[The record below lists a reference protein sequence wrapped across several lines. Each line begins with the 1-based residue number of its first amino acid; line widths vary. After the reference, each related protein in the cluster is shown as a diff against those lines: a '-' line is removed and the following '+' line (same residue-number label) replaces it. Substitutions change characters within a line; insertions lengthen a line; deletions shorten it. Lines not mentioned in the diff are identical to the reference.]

1 MQRLTLYSHPLRII
15 WQEPSVSRLLQGAT
29 PVYAKTLISRL
40 FTLCAQAH
48 SAAAAL
54 LLFPEEEPDMQAAQ
68 QELARETLRRA
79 LTDWL
84 PLFSHRQATVEEW
97 ALLRRGDLSPL
108 ASAIF
113 FDDDPHSWLTAGEQG
128 WDAWFLRGRS
138 DAARW
143 LSVLQN
149 IITPVLP
156 MATSPDQTLMTRGPL
171 DVSPLAIEYPLLSA
185 CCPGGKTTALR
196 LLARCITLAR
206 SLSVLP
212 TLRWNRFENDGWK
225 IAVVETARGWLVHQ
239 ARLTTSGTI
248 LDYRI
253 ISPTTRHAQSDGVIA
268 RELAA
273 IPVSLW
279 LQQLQVIDPCV
290 AVNIVE

>member
-1 MQRLTLYSHPLRII
+1 MHRLTLNSNPLRII
-15 WQEPSVSRLLQGAT
+15 WQEPPVGRLLQGAT
-29 PVYAKTLISRL
+29 PIFAKTLISRL

-48 SAAAAL
+48 NAAASL
-54 LLFPEEEPDMQAAQ
+54 LLFPEEEPDMQAPQ

-84 PLFSHRQATVEEW
+84 PIFSHRQATVEEW
-97 ALLRRGDLSPL
+97 ALLRRGDLLQL
-108 ASAIF
+108 ANSIF
-113 FDDDPHSWLTAGEQG
+113 FDDDPHSWLTAGVQG
-128 WDAWFLRGRS
+128 WEAWFLQRRS

-143 LSVLQN
+143 LATLQN
-149 IITPVLP
+149 IITPTLQ
-156 MATSPDQTLMTRGPL
+156 MASFPDQTLITHGPL

-185 CCPGGKTTALR
+185 CFLSGKTAALR

-206 SLSVLP
+206 SLSSLP
-212 TLRWNRFENDGWK
+212 TLRWNRFDDGEWK

-239 ARLTTSGTI
+239 ARLTMSGNI

-279 LQQLQVIDPCV
+279 SQQLLVIDPCV

>member
-1 MQRLTLYSHPLRII
+1 MQGLTLYSHPFRII
-15 WQEPSVSRLLQGAT
+15 WQEPPIGRLLQGAM

-48 SAAAAL
+48 SAAASL
-54 LLFPEEEPDMQAAQ
+54 LLFPEENPDMWAAQ

-84 PLFSHRQATVEEW
+84 PTFSQRQATIEEW
-97 ALLRRGDLSPL
+97 ELLRRGDLSLL
-108 ASAIF
+108 ASTLF
-113 FDDDPHSWLTAGEQG
+113 FDDDPHTWLAAGVQG
-128 WDAWFLRGRS
+128 WEAWFLQGHS

-143 LSVLQN
+143 LAALQN
-149 IITPVLP
+149 IITPTLP
-156 MATSPDQTLMTRGPL
+156 MASRPDQTLITRSPL

-185 CCPGGKTTALR
+185 CCLSGKATSLR

-206 SLSVLP
+206 SLSALP
-212 TLRWNRFENDGWK
+212 TLRWNRFDNGEWK

-239 ARLTTSGTI
+239 ARLTTSGSI

-253 ISPTTRHAQSDGVIA
+253 ISPTTRHAQADGVIA

-279 LQQLQVIDPCV
+279 SRQLQVIDPCV
-290 AVNIVE
+290 AVNIIE

>member
-1 MQRLTLYSHPLRII
+1 MQGLTLYSHPFRII
-15 WQEPSVSRLLQGAT
+15 WQEPPIGRLLQGAT

-48 SAAAAL
+48 SAAASL
-54 LLFPEEEPDMQAAQ
+54 LLFPEENPDMRAAQ
-68 QELARETLRRA
+68 EELARETLRRA

-84 PLFSHRQATVEEW
+84 PTFSQRQATVEEW
-97 ALLRRGDLSPL
+97 ELLRRGDLSPL
-108 ASAIF
+108 ASTLF
-113 FDDDPHSWLTAGEQG
+113 FDDDPHTWLAAGVQG
-128 WDAWFLRGRS
+128 WGAWFLQGRS

-143 LSVLQN
+143 LAALQN
-149 IITPVLP
+149 IITPTLP
-156 MATSPDQTLMTRGPL
+156 MASRPDQTLITRSPL

-185 CCPGGKTTALR
+185 CCLSGKTTSLR

-206 SLSVLP
+206 SLSALP
-212 TLRWNRFENDGWK
+212 TLRWNRFDNGEWK

-239 ARLTTSGTI
+239 ARLTTSGSI

-253 ISPTTRHAQSDGVIA
+253 ISPTTRHAQADGVIA

-279 LQQLQVIDPCV
+279 SRQLQVIDPCV
-290 AVNIVE
+290 AVNIIE

>member
-15 WQEPSVSRLLQGAT
+15 WQEPPVGRLLQGAT

-48 SAAAAL
+48 SAAASL
-54 LLFPEEEPDMQAAQ
+54 LLFPQEEPDMQAAQ
-68 QELARETLRRA
+68 RELARETLRRA

-84 PLFSHRQATVEEW
+84 PIFSQRQATVEEW
-97 ALLRRGDLSPL
+97 ALLRRGDLSSL
-108 ASAIF
+108 ASTIF
-113 FDDDPHSWLTAGEQG
+113 FADDPHSWLAAGVQG
-128 WDAWFLRGRS
+128 WEAWFLQGHS

-143 LSVLQN
+143 LAALQS
-149 IITPVLP
+149 IVTPTLP
-156 MATSPDQTLMTRGPL
+156 IASSPDQALITHGPL

-185 CCPGGKTTALR
+185 CCLSGKNTALR

-206 SLSVLP
+206 SLSALP
-212 TLRWNRFENDGWK
+212 TLRWNRFDDGEWK

-239 ARLTTSGTI
+239 ARLATSGNI

-268 RELAA
+268 CELAA
-273 IPVSLW
+273 IPASLW
-279 LQQLQVIDPCV
+279 SRQLQVIDPCV
-290 AVNIVE
+290 AINIIE

>member
-1 MQRLTLYSHPLRII
+1 MQGLTLYSHPLRII
-15 WQEPSVSRLLQGAT
+15 WQEPPIGRLLHGAT
-29 PVYAKTLISRL
+29 PVYAKTLISHL

-48 SAAAAL
+48 SATASL
-54 LLFPEEEPDMQAAQ
+54 LLFPEEEPDMLAAQ

-84 PLFSHRQATVEEW
+84 PIFSQRQATVEEW
-97 ALLRRGDLSPL
+97 ELLRCGDLSPL
-108 ASAIF
+108 ASTIF
-113 FDDDPHSWLTAGEQG
+113 FDDDPQSWLAAGVQG
-128 WDAWFLRGRS
+128 WEAWFLQGRS

-143 LSVLQN
+143 LAALQN
-149 IITPVLP
+149 IITPTLS
-156 MATSPDQTLMTRGPL
+156 MASFPDQTLITRSPL

-185 CCPGGKTTALR
+185 CCLSGKTTALR

-212 TLRWNRFENDGWK
+212 TLRWNRFDDGEWK

-239 ARLTTSGTI
+239 SRLTTSGNI

-253 ISPTTRHAQSDGVIA
+253 ISPTTRHAQADGVIVS
-268 RELAA
+268 ELAA
-273 IPVSLW
+273 IPISLW
-279 LQQLQVIDPCV
+279 PQQLQVIDPCV
-290 AVNIVE
+290 AVNIIE

>member
-1 MQRLTLYSHPLRII
+1 MQGLTLYSHPFRII
-15 WQEPSVSRLLQGAT
+15 WQEPPIGRLLQGTT

-48 SAAAAL
+48 SAAASL
-54 LLFPEEEPDMQAAQ
+54 LLFPEENPDMRAAQ

-84 PLFSHRQATVEEW
+84 PTFSQRQATVEEW
-97 ALLRRGDLSPL
+97 ELLRRGDLSPL
-108 ASAIF
+108 ASTLF
-113 FDDDPHSWLTAGEQG
+113 FDDDPHAWLAAGVQG
-128 WDAWFLRGRS
+128 WEAWFLQGRS
-138 DAARW
+138 DAAHW
-143 LSVLQN
+143 LAALQN
-149 IITPVLP
+149 IITPTLP
-156 MATSPDQTLMTRGPL
+156 MASRPDQTLITRSPL

-185 CCPGGKTTALR
+185 CCLSGKTTSLR

-206 SLSVLP
+206 SLSALP
-212 TLRWNRFENDGWK
+212 TLRWNRFDNGEWK

-239 ARLTTSGTI
+239 ARLTTSGSI

-253 ISPTTRHAQSDGVIA
+253 ISPTTRHAQADGVIA
-268 RELAA
+268 RELDA

-279 LQQLQVIDPCV
+279 SRQLQVIDPCV
-290 AVNIVE
+290 AVNIIE

>member
-1 MQRLTLYSHPLRII
+1 MQGLTVYSHPFRII
-15 WQEPSVSRLLQGAT
+15 WQEPPIGRLLQGAT

-54 LLFPEEEPDMQAAQ
+54 LLFPEENPDMWAAQ

-84 PLFSHRQATVEEW
+84 PTFSQRQATIEEW
-97 ALLRRGDLSPL
+97 ELLRRGDLSLL
-108 ASAIF
+108 ASTLF
-113 FDDDPHSWLTAGEQG
+113 FDDDPHTWLAAGVQG
-128 WDAWFLRGRS
+128 WEAWFLQGHS

-143 LSVLQN
+143 LAALQN
-149 IITPVLP
+149 IITPTLP
-156 MATSPDQTLMTRGPL
+156 MASRPDQTLITRSPL

-185 CCPGGKTTALR
+185 CCLSGETTALR

-206 SLSVLP
+206 SLSALP
-212 TLRWNRFENDGWK
+212 TLRWNRFDDGDWK

-239 ARLTTSGTI
+239 ARLTTSGSI

-253 ISPTTRHAQSDGVIA
+253 ISPTTRHAQADGVIA

-279 LQQLQVIDPCV
+279 SRQLQVIDPCV
-290 AVNIVE
+290 AVNIIE